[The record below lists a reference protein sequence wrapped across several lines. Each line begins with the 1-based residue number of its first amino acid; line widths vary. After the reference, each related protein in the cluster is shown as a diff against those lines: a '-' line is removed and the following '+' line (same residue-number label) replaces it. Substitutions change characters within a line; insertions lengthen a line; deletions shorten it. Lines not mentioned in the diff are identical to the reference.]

1 MMTFESIKNYACEFY
16 EQSTP
21 CAKIVSIGGIVLALY
36 IPYRYIIAKRQRKT
50 PIKNDYKQGMVYLYQ
65 FPRVKYIPNIS
76 PFCLKLET
84 WLRMADIQYEN
95 ICSWST
101 RSLEGTVPFLEYNGK
116 EYPDS
121 ALAIRDMTVIF
132 SKESME
138 SHLNDEQKATARAFE
153 AMAENSLAIANGY
166 FRFTEHFDEVFQ
178 QLPNDAFGMLTPIWK
193 FLIKKMMTFKIKKRM
208 PLLAIGK
215 HSHDEII
222 NIAID
227 DLKSI
232 SSYLGN
238 KHYFTGFKPTK
249 NTVTG
254 LKDDTGQIGINA
266 QRSLRRIP
274 IGNIKYE
281 RMKVP

>member
-1 MMTFESIKNYACEFY
+1 MSFGVDVTLGLCHLVEDDVRINKNYACEFY

-50 PIKNDYKQGMVYLYQ
+50 PIKNDYKQ
-65 FPRVKYIPNIS
+65 VKYIPNIS

-193 FLIKKMMTFKIKKRM
+193 FLIKKMMTFK
-208 PLLAIGK
+208 
-215 HSHDEII
+215 
-222 NIAID
+222 
-227 DLKSI
+227 
-232 SSYLGN
+232 
-238 KHYFTGFKPTK
+238 
-249 NTVTG
+249 
-254 LKDDTGQIGINA
+254 DDTGQIGINA

-281 RMKVP
+281 RMKTVEVTRSIMMLNGGGGADCCYLSIGRHLLD